1 MSAIKTSGRGRVLL
15 WPIHTCM
22 YVRLG
27 NSCTK
32 KNTHNAQENNRK
44 IGKKNA
50 AGIFFCQHDVVY
62 NNRKVV
68 VYCVVK
74 ELDTAITQHGSP
86 PPPPN
91 AYGADNISWIGQK
104 FFFFIYFKDGL
115 VLSFDP
121 EGHSKNSLVDSRKK
135 KYCFSFESPAYILHR
150 LLCIISDHT
159 SRSYR

>member
-1 MSAIKTSGRGRVLL
+1 MLPGF
-15 WPIHTCM
+15 
-22 YVRLG
+22 
-27 NSCTK
+27 
-32 KNTHNAQENNRK
+32 
-44 IGKKNA
+44 
-50 AGIFFCQHDVVY
+50 FFCQHNVVY

-74 ELDTAITQHGSP
+74 ELDTAITQRGS
-86 PPPPN
+86 PPN

-135 KYCFSFESPAYILHR
+135 KILFFF
-150 LLCIISDHT
+150 
-159 SRSYR
+159 